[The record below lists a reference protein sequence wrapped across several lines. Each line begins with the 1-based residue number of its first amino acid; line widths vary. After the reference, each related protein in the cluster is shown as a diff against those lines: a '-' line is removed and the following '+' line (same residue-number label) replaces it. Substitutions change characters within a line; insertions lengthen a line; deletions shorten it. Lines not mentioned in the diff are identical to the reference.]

1 MADETPKV
9 AKSKRDFDVIIHLR
23 QAHEGGGGRE
33 PDPRLDVYSVWVKG
47 HPICPPGKAYR
58 VAYTG
63 SEKVLDNEGKQV
75 LGNLCFLFDT
85 SGEYSGPSKK
95 VHKADLAKIRE
106 AVMAW
111 QNSPDAI
118 QWSKDNAEEILKV

>member
-1 MADETPKV
+1 MSDEAKPK
-9 AKSKRDFDVIIHLR
+9 KLGREFEVIVRLR
-23 QAHEGGGGRE
+23 QAHEGGGGRA
-33 PDPRLDVYSVWVKG
+33 PDSRQDVYSVWIKG

-63 SEKVLDNEGKQV
+63 SEKVLDNEGKQI

-95 VHKADLAKIRE
+95 LHKADLVKIRE

-111 QNSPDAI
+111 QNDEAAI
-118 QWSKDNAEEILKV
+118 QASKDNAEEILRV